1 MVSLMSH
8 QISHRSLVP
17 NSLSEQN
24 LKMQKCTW
32 VLSRKIVNL
41 SCQPLLGKFQVNI
54 SSSPQLQQFYDKNW
68 PEMHLKPPCPAAVIG
83 LPPLLSKGQYR
94 ASISVCATSSTSA
107 MSLQTMP
114 AQSTLNPKPP
124 NLGRPEIVR
133 FMAFPGLHY
142 TTCRPPEC

>member
-1 MVSLMSH
+1 MSH
-8 QISHRSLVP
+8 QITHRRSVP
-17 NSLSEQN
+17 NSLSDQN
-24 LKMQKCTW
+24 LRMQKCTW
-32 VLSRKIVNL
+32 VVNL

-54 SSSPQLQQFYDKNW
+54 SSSPQLHQFYDKNW

-83 LPPLLSKGQYR
+83 LPPLLNESRYR

-114 AQSTLNPKPP
+114 ESTLNPKPP

-142 TTCRPPEC
+142 STCRPPQC